1 VSLHV
6 VDASVVVKWFV
17 PEIHSDVARQ
27 MLTTAEQL
35 MSPDLLFPEVGNTV
49 WKKVRRGELAPGLA
63 ERLVADITRIGVETV
78 PSRDLLVDA
87 HALAVHTGLT
97 VYDATYLALAIRL
110 DATLVTADRYLERS
124 VTAHPPIARHVRLLQ
139 APG

>member
-1 VSLHV
+1 MSLQV

-17 PEIHSDVARQ
+17 PEIHSDVAREL
-27 MLTTAEQL
+27 LTTAEQL
-35 MSPDLLFPEVGNTV
+35 ISPDLVFAEVGNTV
-49 WKKVRRGELAPGLA
+49 WKKVRRGELAAGLA
-63 ERLVADITRIGVETV
+63 AHLVADITRIGVETV

-110 DATLVTADRYLERS
+110 DATLVTADHHLERS
-124 VTAHPPIARHVRLLQ
+124 VARHPPIAGHVRLLQ
-139 APG
+139 APA

>member
-17 PEIHSDVARQ
+17 PEVHSDAARDL
-27 MLTTAEQL
+27 LTTAGQL
-35 MSPDLLFPEVGNTV
+35 ISPDLLFPEVGNTV

-63 ERLVADITRIGVETV
+63 GRLVADLARIGVETV
-78 PSRDLLVDA
+78 PSRALLVDA

-97 VYDATYLALAIRL
+97 VYDATYVALAIRL
-110 DATLVTADRYLERS
+110 DTTLVTADHRLKRR
-124 VTAHPPIARHVRLLQ
+124 VTRHPPIAPHVRLLQ
-139 APG
+139 APA